1 MLESEKARVN
11 VRGLLRIE
19 GGTVKKYI
27 AQIGLSPLTS
37 NFSQTAMQTTI
48 GLTEI
53 VGDLV
58 IPAPAERIDDVPM
71 VGMAVRSDRREPLGA
86 HRVLLLVQGTGK
98 SDLDALGEG
107 KSLQEASYKVFSPKA
122 RCLLSSSETYID
134 LVGYCDFNSML
145 QYRLD
150 ADEALVLVSAV
161 SPHASDS
168 VSAGDPA
175 FVATIEHMQKVTAVE
190 KALLE
195 SLAAEWKSVL
205 IDQRSEGVS
214 ATEPGYWEQPASKLR
229 RPESEPVTPSRV
241 KP

>member
-1 MLESEKARVN
+1 
-11 VRGLLRIE
+11 
-19 GGTVKKYI
+19 
-27 AQIGLSPLTS
+27 
-37 NFSQTAMQTTI
+37 MQTTI

-58 IPAPAERIDDVPM
+58 IPAPAKRIDDVPM
-71 VGMAVRSDRREPLGA
+71 VGMAVRSDRRDPLGA
-86 HRVLLLVQGTGK
+86 HRVLLLAQGTGK
-98 SDLDALGEG
+98 SDLNALGEG
-107 KSLQEASYKVFSPKA
+107 RSLQEASYKVFSPKA
-122 RCLLSSSETYID
+122 RCLLSASETYID
-134 LVGYCDFNSML
+134 LVGYCDFNGML

-150 ADEALVLVSAV
+150 ADVALVLVSAV

-168 VSAGDPA
+168 VSTGDPA
-175 FVATIEHMQKVTAVE
+175 VVATIEHMQKVTAAE
-190 KALLE
+190 KKALLK

-229 RPESEPVTPSRV
+229 RLQSEPESPPRV